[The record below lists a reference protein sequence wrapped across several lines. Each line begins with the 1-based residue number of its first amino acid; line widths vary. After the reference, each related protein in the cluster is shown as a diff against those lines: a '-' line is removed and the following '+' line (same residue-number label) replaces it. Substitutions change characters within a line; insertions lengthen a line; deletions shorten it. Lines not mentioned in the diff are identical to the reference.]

1 MTDGPDCRTAA
12 WADGH
17 RCRVQAEVVELIGLE
32 PTTSILEQPTL
43 FDVKSGVE
51 YAPHM
56 NTIQVVIEE
65 DLLRSADRVARRL
78 KVNRSALIRDALRG
92 HLQRLRTAD
101 LERREREAYER
112 TPDDPA
118 EFAAWDG
125 VAAWPEK

>member
-1 MTDGPDCRTAA
+1 MTQIERRSKTGLSAYIWVICGSLSSGPQT
-12 WADGH
+12 
-17 RCRVQAEVVELIGLE
+17 I
-32 PTTSILEQPTL
+32 

-51 YAPHM
+51 YVPDM
-56 NTIQVVIEE
+56 RTIQVVIGE

-78 KVNRSALIRDALRG
+78 EVNRSALIRDALRG

-118 EFAAWDG
+118 EFSAWDG
-125 VAAWPEK
+125 VAVWPEK

>member
-1 MTDGPDCRTAA
+1 MEDGFICVHLR
-12 WADGH
+12 H
-17 RCRVQAEVVELIGLE
+17 LRIVVSVPLTI
-32 PTTSILEQPTL
+32 

-51 YAPHM
+51 YVPHM
-56 NTIQVVIEE
+56 RTRQVVIEE

-78 KVNRSALIRDALRG
+78 KVNRSVLIRDALRG

-112 TPDDPA
+112 IPDDPA

-125 VAAWPEK
+125 VAVWPER

>member
-1 MTDGPDCRTAA
+1 
-12 WADGH
+12 
-17 RCRVQAEVVELIGLE
+17 
-32 PTTSILEQPTL
+32 
-43 FDVKSGVE
+43 
-51 YAPHM
+51 M

-92 HLQRLRTAD
+92 HLQRLRMAD

-112 TPDDPA
+112 NPDDPA